1 MIDSSGKIPAGFT
14 EGTVTSLG
22 DYDECLEIASP
33 KADDVQGKYCLVDI
47 FPMGYKNRTK
57 RTDGKISLNSM
68 QHFNAS
74 AYYFGLCFPSKCST
88 QDVKKLLQHVLKP
101 YPLMVE
107 GDINCDTK
115 VTNTYSHRFKEMS
128 VGTKISL

>member
-22 DYDECLEIASP
+22 DYDECIELKSP
-33 KADDVQGKYCLVDI
+33 VVDDVQGKYCLIDI
-47 FPMGYKNRTK
+47 FPIGYKNGAK
-57 RTDGKISLNSM
+57 RADGKISLNSM

-88 QDVKKLLQHVLKP
+88 QDVKQIVQHVLKP
-101 YPLMVE
+101 YPLAVE
-107 GDINCDTK
+107 GDLNCDTLK
-115 VTNTYSHRFKEMS
+115 TNTMAHRLTEMS
-128 VGTKISL
+128 TGTKISL